1 MTKTIFLPYEIMLY
15 IRRMQMENTIAK
27 NIIYYAY
34 NRTKQ
39 HEVAKALGYSTKQL
53 TRICKIVFNRTYK
66 QFQRELIFST
76 ILERIRDCNTP
87 QSIADAFFNGNVHQ
101 LYAYVKSFLNVPPKQ
116 ISTKGWHY
124 MTAAEIQIL
133 ETKVITMLATNPTK
147 NLTFKTIRSSKIYY
161 HKFKTKR
168 IQYYL
173 SSRSL

>member
-1 MTKTIFLPYEIMLY
+1 
-15 IRRMQMENTIAK
+15 MENTIAK

-53 TRICKIVFNRTYK
+53 TRMCKAVFNRTYK

-87 QSIADAFFNGNVHQ
+87 QSIADEFFNGNVHQ

-116 ISTKGWHY
+116 ISTKEGHY

-147 NLTFKTIRSSKIYY
+147 NLTLKQLGVPRFIITNLRQKGYNIISVPGRYNGGEN
-161 HKFKTKR
+161 
-168 IQYYL
+168 
-173 SSRSL
+173 